1 MKQVVLLWIFFVGA
15 VLLTPVMGQGIDMWT
30 KLSKVTFKSSFDP
43 ELMMET
49 STVSLSES
57 VENMNGETIEIEGF
71 MIPLS
76 GQVSQSHFMFS
87 RFPQS
92 TCFFCG
98 KAGPESAMQV
108 FMKNGKKVK
117 IAERKIKVQGRLLIN
132 PKDANSLLYTLDNAI
147 ITEM

>member
-1 MKQVVLLWIFFVGA
+1 MKHLG
-15 VLLTPVMGQGIDMWT
+15 VLLTFFFGIGVYSPLTGQNVDMWS
-30 KLSKVTFKSSFDP
+30 KLSKVTFKTSFNP

-49 STVSLSES
+49 SVVSLSES
-57 VENMNGETIEIEGF
+57 VEDLNGEIIEIEGF
-71 MIPLS
+71 IIPLS

-117 IAERKIKVQGRLLIN
+117 ITERKVKVQGRLLIN
-132 PKDANSLLYTLDNAI
+132 PKDANSLLYSLDNATI
-147 ITEM
+147 LEI